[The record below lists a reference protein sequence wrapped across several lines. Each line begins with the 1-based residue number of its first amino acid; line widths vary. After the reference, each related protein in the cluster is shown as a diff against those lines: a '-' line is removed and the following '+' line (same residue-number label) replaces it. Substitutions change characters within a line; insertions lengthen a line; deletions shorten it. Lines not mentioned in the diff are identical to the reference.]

1 MITKDWEILHSFDD
15 FETFDKLS
23 DTEKRIYYL
32 VDNKNLPYRVF
43 IKIYYKEDNLVI
55 AYKQL
60 SWVFMRNRFF
70 IEANYKTLATVTPK
84 RIYCDFCLNIMGAP
98 FVRPFLFPLKFP
110 LFVVNQGRRAH
121 SIPTL
126 IILPL

>member
-43 IKIYYKEDNLVI
+43 I
-55 AYKQL
+55 
-60 SWVFMRNRFF
+60 
-70 IEANYKTLATVTPK
+70 EANYKTLATVTPK

-98 FVRPFLFPLKFP
+98 FVRPFLFPLKFH

>member
-23 DTEKRIYYL
+23 DTE
-32 VDNKNLPYRVF
+32 
-43 IKIYYKEDNLVI
+43 
-55 AYKQL
+55 
-60 SWVFMRNRFF
+60 
-70 IEANYKTLATVTPK
+70 K

>member
-1 MITKDWEILHSFDD
+1 MITTKDWEILHSFDD

-43 IKIYYKEDNLVI
+43 IK
-55 AYKQL
+55 
-60 SWVFMRNRFF
+60 
-70 IEANYKTLATVTPK
+70 ANYKTLATVTPK
-84 RIYCDFCLNIMGAP
+84 RIYCDFFEHYGRTVLCVL
-98 FVRPFLFPLKFP
+98 FLFPLNFP